1 MTPPDE
7 FYKAV
12 TASMEY
18 LDTKLP
24 HGSNVVI
31 IGLVDGRVLWN
42 TMHDQIHPIG
52 VKYADLYDYLGCQ
65 GSNPCNG
72 WLTSNATMRNVTTA
86 WAESLNAQY
95 TKVSAPSTCASGRP
109 PSPAAAL
116 VAPAWTAR
124 EPALVL
130 TLRLVLLAHVL
141 DTQLVATQKYEH
153 FNMYFNN
160 PDWELFIQ
168 RYVNAGGIA
177 KELIE

>member
-52 VKYADLYDYLGCQ
+52 VKYADLYDYLGCM

-95 TKVSAPSTCASGRP
+95 TKVR
-109 PSPAAAL
+109 
-116 VAPAWTAR
+116 
-124 EPALVL
+124 
-130 TLRLVLLAHVL
+130 AHVCPPL
-141 DTQLVATQKYEH
+141 RAPTLGARDPIA
-153 FNMYFNN
+153 
-160 PDWELFIQ
+160 
-168 RYVNAGGIA
+168 VNWGNCTW
-177 KELIE
+177 